1 MLKSLD
7 ERCPMTQQFTRV
19 SAVATS
25 LKEAVRLSTES
36 YVYGSLSLRGNAIRI
51 TQQ

>member
-1 MLKSLD
+1 MLKSLH
-7 ERCPMTQQFTRV
+7 ERCPMTQQFPRV

-25 LKEAVRLSTES
+25 PKEAVRLPTES
-36 YVYGSLSLRGNAIRI
+36 YASLSLRGNAIRI